1 MRSLVIVKGLV
12 EKKKTGWARKENLQN
27 FYLNIESARS
37 LFYRPEFRGQREFLT
52 KSFDDL
58 VYKVFIKSLCTRLAT
73 GCLVVVDM
81 GQESTTILEEL
92 AEVFGYT
99 VFYHIESTPSD
110 YLSKYRKYCNQK
122 YSIPRKEQ
130 IMDQINKFNEEIK
143 DIPKI
148 KKVNQYSDLERY
160 WKYELKERR
169 IPIDGS
175 VLHVSD
181 IHSHYRILNDEVPS
195 PEDYSLT
202 VFVGDY
208 IDGPEVGGSR
218 KIIDQILSYSEDDI
232 VFLEGNHELRLRKYL
247 GYLLFKSRGRKVVS
261 EILLEEI
268 PDEFLETT
276 AKEFKD
282 LLPFEAHEML
292 DKLNKIL
299 KDFVIYTRGDCT
311 YICTHSGL
319 RWLEQLSPKYI
330 GSVIYSNKN
339 VDRIDKAFSDSYK
352 TQNIFSIHGHC
363 SYPSGL
369 DFLKYDRVVN
379 IDVEN
384 ENCINYFIN
393 EKNNKFKLCILKEE

>member
-1 MRSLVIVKGLV
+1 
-12 EKKKTGWARKENLQN
+12 
-27 FYLNIESARS
+27 
-37 LFYRPEFRGQREFLT
+37 
-52 KSFDDL
+52 
-58 VYKVFIKSLCTRLAT
+58 
-73 GCLVVVDM
+73 
-81 GQESTTILEEL
+81 
-92 AEVFGYT
+92 
-99 VFYHIESTPSD
+99 
-110 YLSKYRKYCNQK
+110 
-122 YSIPRKEQ
+122 
-130 IMDQINKFNEEIK
+130 MDQINKFNEEIK

-299 KDFVIYTRGDCT
+299 KDFVIYSRGDCT